1 MDIIKALNI
10 NITKKHFISIVGA
23 GGKTTLL
30 YYLSRKF
37 RDMNRKILLTTTTH
51 IYMPTENIFD
61 SSLISDDEENIIKY
75 AVSIERSGVYLIG
88 SSINE
93 EGKLKGLDLD
103 ALDKLSRLNVFDF
116 ILVEADGSKN
126 KPIKAPTEWEPMVP
140 ESTTIMIGVIGL
152 DSLGRFVDSD
162 TVHRSE
168 EFCRI
173 CECRKGDIIDEAM
186 IAKLISHPRGL
197 FKNVPD
203 KAEKM
208 VFLNKVDDIELRN
221 SGIKIKSMIE
231 EDRVK
236 FVMASMKNDMYWM

>member
-10 NITKKHFISIVGA
+10 DITKKHFISIVGA

-61 SSLISDDEENIIKY
+61 SSLISDDKDNIIKY
-75 AVSIERSGVYLIG
+75 AGSIDRSGVYLVG
-88 SSINE
+88 SSIDE
-93 EGKLKGLDLD
+93 ESKLKGLDSD
-103 ALDKLSRLNVFDF
+103 ALDKLSRLNVFDL

-126 KPIKAPTEWEPMVP
+126 KPIKAPTEREPVVP

-152 DSLGRFVDSD
+152 DSLGRFVDSG
-162 TVHRSE
+162 TVHRLE
-168 EFCRI
+168 EFCCI
-173 CECRKGDIIDEAM
+173 CECSKEDVIDEAM

-203 KAEKM
+203 KAEKI

-236 FVMASMKNDMYWM
+236 FVMSSMKNDMYWM